1 MPVRDTSV
9 TAGFR
14 QSLGVSRCR
23 GFLLSPKCVMESAF
37 LTFILASSLTVCSC
51 QIGITGLKD
60 VVVAAE
66 NMPTTLGCTDTTVKG
81 DISINWMVKSLGTDE
96 WKLLL
101 TATERNNFSGA
112 SSKAS
117 MRLLDRNFKDSGVFS
132 LFLVPT
138 VEDSGLYTCL
148 IKQRGRKLK
157 ERMHL
162 LAILRVTIFPAP
174 PLPHHSTLRL
184 IAKVTPDDAVTK
196 ITWTAPSG
204 ALMKSEKKNT
214 VVVAKLPQIR
224 TRDRGTYVCSV
235 YSQKNSSRA
244 FAAQVEVTV
253 DADKVAKFTNV
264 THGSM
269 IFTGAEAHKPY
280 LLKCPEVNGD
290 LVVLHRLPADAKKK
304 DMKVAYEYDRWRDST
319 LRTEQSKRLRLAGPP
334 FDAKAGIF
342 SFLLTPD
349 LKDGGLYACEVS
361 LNDNIFSQWTTL
373 SVLKAKTRYYTSKV
387 ELLCLYS
394 ELSQVHSAEWTHHN
408 ESRRLEMSSSNPGSI
423 SAVLPLPI
431 TPDTA
436 GNYTCSLQLKN
447 GQVIRAVQTV
457 SLPLKE
463 SVSVTTPSPL
473 PSLSA
478 LLLLVPLVAAAV
490 GVLLWRQK
498 HISDRGIEQSL
509 SVHSGEAEN
518 VYENPADIRQA
529 PPQGSVY
536 MDLKPRGEDD
546 VYKELERYEQCQ
558 G

>member
-9 TAGFR
+9 TAGSR
-14 QSLGVSRCR
+14 RSLGVSGCR

-51 QIGITGLKD
+51 QIGITDLND

-101 TATERNNFSGA
+101 TATERDNFSGA

-138 VEDSGLYTCL
+138 VEDSGLYTCF
-148 IKQRGRKLK
+148 IKQRGKKLK
-157 ERMHL
+157 ERMYL

-174 PLPHHSTLRL
+174 PIPHHSTLRL

-196 ITWTAPSG
+196 ITWIAPG
-204 ALMKSEKKNT
+204 RKLMKSEKKPISG
-214 VVVAKLPQIR
+214 VVAKLPQIR

-235 YSQKNSSRA
+235 YYQKNTSRA
-244 FAAQVEVTV
+244 LSAQVEVTV
-253 DADKVAKFTNV
+253 DADKVAEFTNV
-264 THGSM
+264 SHGAM
-269 IFTGAEAHKPY
+269 IFAGAQAQKPY
-280 LLKCPEVNGD
+280 LLKCPDVTGD

-319 LRTEQSKRLRLAGPP
+319 LRTEQSKRLRLAGAP
-334 FDAKAGIF
+334 FDGKAGIF
-342 SFLLTPD
+342 SFLLTPE
-349 LKDGGLYACEVS
+349 LRDGGLYACEVS

-373 SVLKAKTRYYTSKV
+373 SVLKVKTRYYTSKV

-394 ELSQVHSAEWTHHN
+394 ELSQVQRVKWTHPN
-408 ESRRLEMSSSNPGSI
+408 ESRRLEMSSSHPGSI
-423 SAVLPLPI
+423 STVLPLPI

-436 GNYTCSLQLKN
+436 GNYTCTLQLKN
-447 GQVIRAVQTV
+447 GQVIQAVQTV
-457 SLPLKE
+457 SLSLKE
-463 SVSVTTPSPL
+463 SVSVTTPSLL

-498 HISDRGIEQSL
+498 HISDR
-509 SVHSGEAEN
+509 AEN

-529 PPQGSVY
+529 PPQSSVY